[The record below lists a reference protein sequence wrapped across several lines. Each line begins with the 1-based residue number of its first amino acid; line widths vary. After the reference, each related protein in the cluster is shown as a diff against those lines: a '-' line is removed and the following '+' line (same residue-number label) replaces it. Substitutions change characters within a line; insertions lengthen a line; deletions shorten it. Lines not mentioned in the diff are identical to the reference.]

1 MTEAADDVM
10 PAFLSP
16 PVAAEPL
23 AREPNETNQQHQAP
37 EIG

>member
-23 AREPNETNQQHQAP
+23 ARQPNETNQQHQAP